1 MIKAKSKTQYTTKL
15 GFRIKCGIWTL
26 ACCLFAFS
34 ALAQSLPQ
42 NGTQTP
48 TTPQGNTDTGTG
60 TNTSTTEE
68 ADSSSVS
75 GTLASRCST
84 TGCAKMYPE
93 DNISQLHH
101 KYESAGNPCAF
112 NNCVSGDVGGCSY
125 GSSQLECNRGSFK
138 TFLTYLKSSNPT
150 IWNQL
155 GGGSVESMNSRACSA
170 PASSFA
176 STWKSM
182 CSNPQT
188 AASFEAVQEK
198 YMQKTYYDSA
208 ANSIRK
214 NYGIDFDKLSP
225 ELQMSLFSAAVALGS
240 PGGVNNL
247 MKSIKNNIGDPSKMS
262 EEELLEAMYVRR
274 DYFYGSSSESIR
286 NSVQKR
292 NAREGS
298 EAIESLKIRKA
309 WEEEQKKPAD
319 QRKSYEEVVKEV
331 TGRDACTGSQSAR
344 VDCGASGASGGPNTG
359 GGSGGSGS
367 SGSSGGSGS
376 EAYKDYGDKD
386 CSPSQYKGSYGNCMM
401 CPLFTVIFNT
411 ASQIAK
417 LTYDKMALPVVTVVL
432 VAWALWIATQVLK
445 FVSSFKTKDAPTLIN
460 ELLPKSFVVLIV
472 VLFLQADSGTFFA
485 MLMEPIFN
493 TGFKLAQMAASD
505 QACSISQYALMQ
517 DGGLPVSMGQSIL
530 CALQAIQNRLVDT
543 LALGAAT
550 MCVAFFVKGTLFIFP
565 SLPYLLSG
573 LLIFCGAGIVII
585 VFPYLLVDSIFQL
598 TVACALLP
606 AAIGAYA
613 FKKTQGY
620 AKKVWSI
627 FMNAIFNFV
636 FMSLV
641 IYVLT
646 GAIENTI
653 NEGGVGKLTDS
664 NFQESIL
671 TTFVWG
677 GVTLLKIIF
686 ILLLT
691 WVTLD
696 EVNTFASQF
705 APSSVPGG
713 SARAI
718 GGMAAK
724 GAKDLGLKA
733 VGGAKKVG
741 GALAENA
748 KERFGDM
755 RRNAQARSLQK
766 HGVEKVITDKAGNI
780 IGRTYTV
787 QGKSWAKGRNK
798 TKTLT
803 IMNNGTKL
811 IETSKDYGN
820 GKIVKTRSDGY
831 LKQVQTLKRDEKTG
845 EASIVSS
852 NLEIESAGLKA
863 ARNSDGSLNMSS
875 LNVALKDS
883 AFSEKMVKAAVLQQY
898 AKDSGMSIPANITE
912 DTINITQDEDG
923 REVVEI
929 VNKGE
934 GKAAQALRMHMPLE
948 EGRNRVLVESAYMDK
963 DGNETSYATD
973 GMINRKRVAVLNQ
986 QTGKYDTSE
995 RYGLSQYYAQ
1005 RTEYGVDV
1013 NGDLSN
1019 VFEKHG
1025 GLAYSAKEQEKIKK
1039 VLLKQRQKSKPGR
1052 VGELR

>member
-1 MIKAKSKTQYTTKL
+1 MIKVKSKKDYTIKL
-15 GFRIKCGIWTL
+15 GFRIKCGIWALTY
-26 ACCLFAFS
+26 CFFAFS

-48 TTPQGNTDTGTG
+48 APTQENTNTGTG
-60 TNTSTTEE
+60 TDTNTSTATTEE
-68 ADSSSVS
+68 TSSSVVGS
-75 GTLASRCST
+75 LASRCTT

-155 GGGSVESMNSRACSA
+155 GGGSVESMNARACSA
-170 PASSFA
+170 PATNFA

-182 CSNPQT
+182 CSNSQT

-247 MKSIKNNIGDPSKMS
+247 MKSIKNNIGDPAQMS

-286 NSVQKR
+286 ASVQRR

-331 TGRDACTGSQSAR
+331 TGRDACTGSSSAS
-344 VDCGASGASGGPNTG
+344 VDCGASGASGGS
-359 GGSGGSGS
+359 GSGGGS
-367 SGSSGGSGS
+367 SGSGSGS
-376 EAYKDYGDKD
+376 ESNSEYGDKN

-411 ASQIAK
+411 ASKIAK

-432 VAWALWIATQVLK
+432 VAWALWIATQILK
-445 FVSSFKTKDAPTLIN
+445 FVSAFKTKDAPTLIN
-460 ELLPKSFVVLIV
+460 ELLPKSFVVLLV

-505 QACSISQYALMQ
+505 QACSISQYSLMQ

-565 SLPYLLSG
+565 SLPYLFSG

-677 GVTLLKIIF
+677 GVTLLKIVF

-691 WVTLD
+691 WVTLE

-705 APSSVPGG
+705 APSAVPGG

-748 KERFGDM
+748 KEKLGDM
-755 RRNAQARSLQK
+755 RRNAQARRLQK
-766 HGVEKVITDKAGNI
+766 HGVENVITDKAGNV
-780 IGRTYTV
+780 IGRTYTI
-787 QGKSWAKGRNK
+787 QSKSWARGRNK

-803 IMNNGTKL
+803 IMNNGTKM
-811 IETSKDYGN
+811 IESSKDYGN
-820 GKIVKTRSDGY
+820 GKIVTTRSDGY
-831 LKQVQTLKRDEKTG
+831 LKQVQTQKRDEKTG
-845 EASIVSS
+845 AVSIVSS
-852 NLEIESAGLKA
+852 SLEIQSAGLKA
-863 ARNSDGSLNMSS
+863 ARNSDGSLNMAS

-898 AKDSGMSIPANITE
+898 AKDSGMSVPANITE
-912 DTINITQDEDG
+912 DTVNITQDEDG
-923 REVVEI
+923 REVIEI

-934 GKAAQALRMHMPLE
+934 GKASHTLRMHMPAKE
-948 EGRNRVLVESAYMDK
+948 DKNRVLVESVHIDR

-973 GMINRKRVAVLNQ
+973 GMVNRKRVAVLDQ
-986 QTGKYDTSE
+986 KTGKYDTHE

-1013 NGDLSN
+1013 NGVLSN
-1019 VFEKHG
+1019 VFAQHG
-1025 GLAYSAKEQEKIKK
+1025 GMAYSEKEQEKIRK
-1039 VLLKQRQKSKPGR
+1039 VLLKQRQKSQPGR
-1052 VGELR
+1052 IGELR